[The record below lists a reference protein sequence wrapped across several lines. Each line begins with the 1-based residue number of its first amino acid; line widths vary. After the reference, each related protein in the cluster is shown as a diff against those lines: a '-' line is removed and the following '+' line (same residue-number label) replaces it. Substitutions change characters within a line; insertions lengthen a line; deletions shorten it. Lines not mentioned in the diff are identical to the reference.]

1 MFLLLPEKFLQFAW
15 LGTEVFYP
23 NLKYLHVKI
32 TNSMHGKRNNVVA
45 QVKKNCRKDFQIFK
59 IKRLKNSKSIQ
70 TLSSENQNTKYRYVD
85 QPS

>member
-45 QVKKNCRKDFQIFK
+45 QVKKKLSERFPNFQNQEIKKLKEYSDTVVRKPKYQI
-59 IKRLKNSKSIQ
+59 
-70 TLSSENQNTKYRYVD
+70 
-85 QPS
+85 